1 MAAIKF
7 VSSSIFPANT
17 EAQTFKFNLCRSTIL
32 LQSAWQTASD
42 YSTKLV
48 YLGESVVYLGEFL
61 TSKVGVTRYS
71 VFGW

>member
-48 YLGESVVYLGEFL
+48 VYLGEFL
-61 TSKVGVTRYS
+61 TLKVGVTRYS

>member
-7 VSSSIFPANT
+7 VSSSIFPANNT

-48 YLGESVVYLGEFL
+48 VYLGEFL
-61 TSKVGVTRYS
+61 TLKVGVTRYS